1 MEKDN
6 RTIEHGIT
14 GEKITFVES
23 CHETNGEYLK
33 IKVELPPNGDG
44 PPLHY
49 HAAFEELFEVIEG
62 ELAITVEEEERTYT
76 AGETVKVPKY
86 VNHRFRNASNKPVTF
101 YVTLT
106 PGHYFEESMRIAY
119 GLIADNRVNKQ
130 GFPKN
135 PLHTALML
143 KMQDTNITS
152 MPKIVQTLIFG
163 GMAKIAKWTGV
174 NKSLERKYLPDY
186 LIANKKGA

>member
-1 MEKDN
+1 MENIN

-14 GEKITFVES
+14 GEKITFLES

-33 IKVELPPNGDG
+33 IKVELPPNGEG

-49 HAAFEELFEVIEG
+49 HGAFEELFEVIEG
-62 ELAITVEEEERTYT
+62 ELAITLEEEEKILP
-76 AGETVKVPKY
+76 AGESVIVPKY
-86 VNHRFRNASNKPVTF
+86 VNHRFRNASNEPVTF

-119 GLIADNRVNKQ
+119 GLIADKRVNKQ
-130 GFPKN
+130 GLPKN

-163 GMAKIAKWTGV
+163 GLAKVAKWTGV
-174 NKSLERKYLPDY
+174 DKSLERQYLPDY
-186 LIANKKGA
+186 LLEKRKGA